1 MINYDISLTKEE
13 LSLVLESLLYT
24 STVDIIG
31 NFDIS
36 HSKKFLDVAKKI
48 RSKNTNIL
56 VENLEIVKNK
66 NFPFEDDHTNE
77 IVKFFPDIN
86 IQTIE

>member
-66 NFPFEDDHTNE
+66 NFHFEDDHTNE

>member
-48 RSKNTNIL
+48 RFKNTNIL

-66 NFPFEDDHTNE
+66 NLPFEDDHTNE